1 MERSTPSGDA
11 DYSFPHLA
19 EVRTFWRRPW
29 LVGLFSQHGLGHFTR
44 GEPMQ
49 DAHLVGGHGPH
60 SWIVVADGVG
70 SAKMSQHASKAA
82 VESVGAWLAQN
93 LLERPNREVMLKA
106 LAHARDVL
114 LTLADELGCKHDDVA
129 TTLAL
134 AVFTGSEV
142 AAATIGDSSILAL
155 TKTDRLSGGCS
166 LVPFCSAPQPQA
178 RYPGATGIVDLAHPY
193 WMDYVETSHKSSSR
207 ITALLL
213 ATDGAGNFFSDGFTD
228 NADFDPEFTAAY
240 QDFISE
246 NGPLNA
252 AAYLAGFTMQYE
264 GVDCDDRT
272 LVIASKIPFGQF
284 PGLDALSQ

>member
-1 MERSTPSGDA
+1 
-11 DYSFPHLA
+11 
-19 EVRTFWRRPW
+19 
-29 LVGLFSQHGLGHFTR
+29 
-44 GEPMQ
+44 MQ

-70 SAKMSQHASKAA
+70 DATMSQHASRAA
-82 VESVGAWLAQN
+82 VESVNTYLARN
-93 LLERPNREVMLKA
+93 LLERPNREMMLKA
-106 LAHARDVL
+106 LTHAREAV
-114 LTLADELGCKHDDVA
+114 LTLADELGVGHDDVA

-142 AAATIGDSSILAL
+142 AAAAIGDSSILAL

-178 RYPGATGIVDLAHPY
+178 RDPDAEGIVHLAHPW

-228 NADFDPEFTAAY
+228 NADFDPELTAAY
-240 QDFISE
+240 QDFITD

-252 AAYLAGFTMQYE
+252 GAYLAGFMMKYE